1 MSAPLRARVT
11 KRLLD
16 EVYDLGIGRS
26 MRRMAE
32 LEQDLAAREDTV
44 SAVEDSPARFETPQ
58 RYADLRRERGPGELT
73 MMTTWDSFT
82 GTIRNS
88 RTIIDGLESARDSDV
103 EPPARVS
110 EEFVDDFE
118 AHAESLGAASVGYT
132 EVEPEW
138 IFEENGILYDHAV
151 VVTKP
156 MDEAILDEAPSAE
169 TLDHVID
176 NYASLG
182 EIVESLA
189 AYLEDHGYDAQVGH
203 PQMGQVHYPTLA
215 EAANLGYRGKHR
227 MIMTPEAGPRVRVGA
242 VFTNVENFPT
252 PEANDHEWIADY
264 CDNCNLCVRECPAEA
279 IPEETEWDENGRM
292 SPIDSEACFEEFAEN
307 YGCAVCVKV
316 CPFNKVGYDRIR
328 EQYDRMKQIEAER
341 EGAGGDATDDGAGAS
356 DDAGPDDGPAD
367 AGGYDSSTES
377 R

>member
-1 MSAPLRARVT
+1 
-11 KRLLD
+11 
-16 EVYDLGIGRS
+16 
-26 MRRMAE
+26 MAE
-32 LEQDLAAREDTV
+32 LERDLAEREDTV
-44 SAVEDSPARFETPQ
+44 SAVPDSPDRFETPQ

-88 RTIIDGLESARDSDV
+88 RTIIEGLESARDS
-103 EPPARVS
+103 EIQPPARVS
-110 EEFVDDFE
+110 EDFVDDFE
-118 AHAESLGAASVGYT
+118 SHAESLGAASVGYT

-138 IFEENGILYDHAV
+138 IFEDNGILYDHAV

-156 MDEAILDEAPSAE
+156 MDEAILDGAPSAE
-169 TLDHVID
+169 ALDHVID

-182 EIVESLA
+182 EIVEELA
-189 AYLEDHGYDAQVGH
+189 EYLEEHGYDAQVGH

-215 EAANLGYRGKHR
+215 ESANLGYRGKHR

-252 PEANDHEWIADY
+252 PAGNDHEWIEDY

-328 EQYDRMKQIEAER
+328 EQYDRMKEIEAER
-341 EGAGGDATDDGAGAS
+341 AAAGGSSADDAGAS
-356 DDAGPDDGPAD
+356 DDTP
-367 AGGYDSSTES
+367 AGGD
-377 R
+377 